1 MATTTC
7 IRNAA
12 WVAAWDEAAARHVY
26 QRDIDVAFAGDCISH
41 VGPGYDGAVDREV
54 DGRGLF
60 VMPGL
65 VDIHSHPTTEP
76 AQRGV
81 REEHGVA
88 AMYQSSLYQ
97 RSVVFHLDDEGR
109 RAGAEVAYAE
119 LLASGVTSLAD
130 LSGAFEGW
138 TDILARSGLRGFVA
152 PGYASAR
159 WRLDNDFELKF
170 DWDERAGRAGFDA
183 ALTLIDEIEA
193 HPSGRLTGV
202 IYPAQIDTCSEDLL
216 RDSLAAAR
224 ERGRPFT
231 THIAQS
237 VPEFLEMT
245 RRHGMTPI
253 QWAQQIGLLGPGT
266 ILGHA
271 IFIDEHS
278 WLHWP
283 GRADLGL
290 LADSGVAVAHC
301 PTPFARYG
309 QVLEDLGRYI
319 RAGVVMGLG
328 TDCAPHNMLEEM
340 RTAAI
345 LARVAAG
352 DLATL
357 GTADVFHAATVGGAT
372 ALMRDDIGRLAPGM
386 KADIVLADI
395 TIPEMMPARD
405 PLRGMVYTAAE
416 RAVRDVYIDGERV
429 VADGVVLTLDRADAA
444 GRLAEAQA
452 RMLSGAPQHD
462 HAGRTADE
470 ISPLSLPLG

>member
-1 MATTTC
+1 MATTC

-12 WVAAWDEAAARHVY
+12 WVAAWDAAAGRHLY
-26 QRDIDVAFAGDCISH
+26 KRDIDVVFSGGSIDH
-41 VGPGYDGAVDREV
+41 VGPGYDGAADTEI
-54 DGRGLF
+54 DGRDLF

-65 VDIHSHPTTEP
+65 VNIHSHPTTEP
-76 AQRGV
+76 AMRGV

-88 AMYQSSLYQ
+88 GMYQSSLYE
-97 RSVVFHLDDEGR
+97 RSIAFHLDGEGR
-109 RAGAEVAYAE
+109 RAAAEVAYGE
-119 LLASGVTSLAD
+119 LLVSGVTSLAD
-130 LSGAFEGW
+130 LSGAFDGW
-138 TDILARSGLRGFVA
+138 LDILAKSGLRAFVA
-152 PGYASAR
+152 PGYASSS
-159 WRLDNDFELKF
+159 WHLENDHDLKF
-170 DWDERAGRAGFDA
+170 SWNEEAGRQGLNDA
-183 ALTLIDEIEA
+183 LKLIDQAEA
-193 HPSGRLTGV
+193 HPSGRLSGV
-202 IYPAQIDTCSEDLL
+202 LYPAQIDTCSEALL
-216 RDSLAAAR
+216 RDSMAAAR
-224 ERGRPFT
+224 ERGRPLT

-245 RRHGMTPI
+245 RRHGVTPI
-253 QWAQQIGLLGPGT
+253 QWAQDIGLLGPGT

-283 GRADLGL
+283 GRNDLNL

-309 QVLEDLGRYI
+309 QTLEDLGRYI
-319 RAGVVMGLG
+319 RAGVTMGIG

-340 RTAAI
+340 RWAAI
-345 LARVAAG
+345 LARIAAG

-357 GTADVFHAATVGGAT
+357 STADVFHAATVGGAT

-416 RAVRDVYIDGERV
+416 RAVRDVYIDGRQV
-429 VADGVVLTLDRADAA
+429 VADGKLLTLDRADAA
-444 GRLAEAQA
+444 GRLTEAQA
-452 RMLSGAPQHD
+452 RMISATPQHD
-462 HAGRTADE
+462 YAGRTADE
-470 ISPLSLPLG
+470 ISPRSLPLT

>member
-170 DWDERAGRAGFDA
+170 DLGRPGRPRRLRRGVDPDRRNRGAPFGPVDRRHLPGPDRHLFGRPVARQPGRSTRAGPAVHHPHRPERARVPRDDPAPRHDADPVGPADRPLGSRHHPGPCHLHRRALLA
-183 ALTLIDEIEA
+183 ALAGPGRPRPAGRQRRRRGPLPDA
-193 HPSGRLTGV
+193 LRALRSSARGSGALHPRRGGHWAWAPTARPT
-202 IYPAQIDTCSEDLL
+202 TCS
-216 RDSLAAAR
+216 RRCAR
-224 ERGRPFT
+224 PPSSPGSPPATWRPWARPT
-231 THIAQS
+231 CS
-237 VPEFLEMT
+237 
-245 RRHGMTPI
+245 TPPP
-253 QWAQQIGLLGPGT
+253 W
-266 ILGHA
+266 
-271 IFIDEHS
+271 
-278 WLHWP
+278 
-283 GRADLGL
+283 
-290 LADSGVAVAHC
+290 
-301 PTPFARYG
+301 
-309 QVLEDLGRYI
+309 
-319 RAGVVMGLG
+319 
-328 TDCAPHNMLEEM
+328 
-340 RTAAI
+340 
-345 LARVAAG
+345 
-352 DLATL
+352 
-357 GTADVFHAATVGGAT
+357 
-372 ALMRDDIGRLAPGM
+372 
-386 KADIVLADI
+386 
-395 TIPEMMPARD
+395 
-405 PLRGMVYTAAE
+405 
-416 RAVRDVYIDGERV
+416 
-429 VADGVVLTLDRADAA
+429 A
-444 GRLAEAQA
+444 GR
-452 RMLSGAPQHD
+452 R
-462 HAGRTADE
+462 R
-470 ISPLSLPLG
+470 

>member
-1 MATTTC
+1 MATTC

-12 WVAAWDEAAARHVY
+12 WVAAWDAAAGRHLY
-26 QRDIDVAFAGDCISH
+26 KRDIDVVFSGGSTEI
-41 VGPGYDGAVDREV
+41 
-54 DGRGLF
+54 DGRDLF

-65 VDIHSHPTTEP
+65 VNIHSHPTTEP
-76 AQRGV
+76 AMRGV

-88 AMYQSSLYQ
+88 GMYQSSLYE
-97 RSVVFHLDDEGR
+97 RSIAFHLDGEGR
-109 RAGAEVAYAE
+109 RAAAEVAYGE
-119 LLASGVTSLAD
+119 LLVSGVTSLAD
-130 LSGAFEGW
+130 LSGAFDGW
-138 TDILARSGLRGFVA
+138 LDILAKSGLRAFVA
-152 PGYASAR
+152 PGYASSS
-159 WRLDNDFELKF
+159 WHLENDHDLKF
-170 DWDERAGRAGFDA
+170 VWNEEAGRQGLDDA
-183 ALTLIDEIEA
+183 LKLIDEAEA
-193 HPSGRLTGV
+193 HPSGRLSGV
-202 IYPAQIDTCSEDLL
+202 LYPAQIDTCSEALL
-216 RDSLAAAR
+216 RDSMAAAR
-224 ERGRPFT
+224 ERGRPLT

-245 RRHGMTPI
+245 RRHGVTPI
-253 QWAQQIGLLGPGT
+253 QWAQDIGLLGPGT

-283 GRADLGL
+283 GRNDLNL

-309 QVLEDLGRYI
+309 QTLEDLGRYI
-319 RAGVVMGLG
+319 RAGVTMGIG

-340 RTAAI
+340 RWAAI
-345 LARVAAG
+345 LARIAAG

-357 GTADVFHAATVGGAT
+357 STADVFHAATVGGAT

-416 RAVRDVYIDGERV
+416 RAVRDVYIDGRQV
-429 VADGVVLTLDRADAA
+429 VADGKLLTLDRADAA
-444 GRLAEAQA
+444 GRLTEAQA
-452 RMLSGAPQHD
+452 RMISATPQHD
-462 HAGRTADE
+462 YAGRTADE
-470 ISPLSLPLG
+470 ISPLSLPLT